1 MSVANGFYTVRLVFS
16 KTGRARYISHLDL
29 NRAMTRVLRRAG
41 IPLWYT
47 EGFNRHPYITFTAP
61 LSLGNESLCE
71 RMDFRLTDDTLSMEE
86 IVDRVNR
93 AMPEGLKALRAA
105 EAVKKICHLGF
116 SRYRI
121 DLDCTA
127 EQLNAF
133 LEQPQIS
140 AEKRAKKG
148 GTKTVELKPHLSDV
162 TTEASE
168 KGCTLT
174 VTLPC
179 GNDLTINPTLL
190 VSAISDFCGREI
202 AADALRLELY
212 DTTGGVFM

>member
-61 LSLGNESLCE
+61 LSLGSESLCE
-71 RMDFRLTDDTLSMEE
+71 RMDFRLTDDTMSMQE
-86 IVDRVNR
+86 IIDRVNS
-93 AMPEGLKALRAA
+93 AMPEGLRALKAA
-105 EAVKKICHLGF
+105 EAVKKACFLGF
-116 SRYRI
+116 ARYRI
-121 DLDCTA
+121 SFACSVEEMT
-127 EQLNAF
+127 AF
-133 LEQPQIS
+133 LEQPCIT

-148 GTKTVELKPHLSDV
+148 GFKTVELKPHLLD
-162 TTEASE
+162 TEVEIA
-168 KGCTLT
+168 KDGCTLT

-179 GNDLTINPTLL
+179 SNDLTINPTLL
-190 VSAISDFCGREI
+190 TTAVSAFCGREVCSS
-202 AADALRLELY
+202 AVRLELY
-212 DTTGGVFM
+212 DTDGNVFA